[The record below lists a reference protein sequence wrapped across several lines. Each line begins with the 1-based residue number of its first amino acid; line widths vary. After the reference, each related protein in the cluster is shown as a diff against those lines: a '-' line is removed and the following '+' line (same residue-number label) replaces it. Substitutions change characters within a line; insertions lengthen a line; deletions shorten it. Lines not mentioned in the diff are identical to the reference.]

1 MAVEQ
6 TSVELVE
13 TMTLHELCVFCGPEE
28 TWVVELVSH
37 GILDPDGF
45 ARENWRFRGINI
57 TRAKKARRLQR
68 DLGIN
73 TPGIAMVLD
82 LLDERDRLLR
92 RAGMASE
99 E

>member
-1 MAVEQ
+1 MAVER

-13 TMTLHELCVFCGPEE
+13 TMTLHELCGFCGVEE
-28 TWVVELVSH
+28 TWVLELVSH
-37 GILDPDGF
+37 GVLDPDGK
-45 ARENWRFRGINI
+45 AGGEWRFRGVNI

-82 LLDERDRLLR
+82 LLEERDALLR
-92 RAGMASE
+92 KMGMIKE
-99 E
+99 D